1 MLYQAELSRHERYLL
16 RVYKKRYWFKGMKIS
31 ISGIRGVYG
40 TDFFP
45 HDVIRFCDG
54 FSKLIKNGKCVIG
67 RDTRTTGEMIEKLVS
82 ATLLEKGIDVQILG
96 VTPTPVVFRKARELG
111 AGIVITSSHN
121 PLEWNGL
128 KFIIEGRGITEK
140 ELEIVKNERNSN
152 RPKLGKES
160 IGISNY
166 DKPQLITHQLE
177 VIGKLE
183 QEKYVTVDIGGGSA
197 KYVAPELL
205 KEIGCQ
211 VTTINDELGTCTRG
225 PDPTTDELTELINKT
240 KQVGFA
246 FDLDSDRMILV
257 MNGKKK
263 SSDITLGLGVVKAI
277 KLGIKKFVLSLDSSI
292 AVEKYITNHG
302 GKVWRSKVGEANVI
316 QKMIENDAEAG
327 GEGSSGGFI
336 LKKFNMCRDGLLT
349 SGLIASMIGDETI
362 QNDIEFFE
370 SFSQIRDKISVE
382 SNLHDRLIS
391 EIAERIG
398 TKYEINQ
405 LDGIKIEIN
414 ENTWSLIRK
423 SNTEDIIRISTESND
438 KQLLEK
444 VQKEMI
450 EIVNDCHEQIK

>member
-45 HDVIRFCDG
+45 QDVIRFCDG

-166 DKPQLITHQLE
+166 VSDAVK
-177 VIGKLE
+177 VIGKLK

-391 EIAERIG
+391 EIAERVG

>member
-1 MLYQAELSRHERYLL
+1 
-16 RVYKKRYWFKGMKIS
+16 MKIS

-45 HDVIRFCDG
+45 QDVIRFCDG

-140 ELEIVKNERNSN
+140 ELEVVKNERNSN

-166 DKPQLITHQLE
+166 VSDAVK

-391 EIAERIG
+391 EIAERVG

>member
-45 HDVIRFCDG
+45 QDVIRFCDG

-140 ELEIVKNERNSN
+140 ELEVVKNERNSN

-166 DKPQLITHQLE
+166 VSDAVK
-177 VIGKLE
+177 VIGKLK
-183 QEKYVTVDIGGGSA
+183 QKKYVTVDIGGGSA

-391 EIAERIG
+391 EIAERVG

>member
-1 MLYQAELSRHERYLL
+1 
-16 RVYKKRYWFKGMKIS
+16 MKIS

-45 HDVIRFCDG
+45 QDVIRFCDG

-152 RPKLGKES
+152 RSKLGKES

-166 DKPQLITHQLE
+166 VSDAVQ

-391 EIAERIG
+391 EIAERVG

>member
-1 MLYQAELSRHERYLL
+1 
-16 RVYKKRYWFKGMKIS
+16 MKIS

-45 HDVIRFCDG
+45 QDVIRFCDG

-166 DKPQLITHQLE
+166 VSDAVK
-177 VIGKLE
+177 VIGKLK

-391 EIAERIG
+391 EIAERLG

>member
-45 HDVIRFCDG
+45 QDVIRFCDG

-166 DKPQLITHQLE
+166 VSDAVK

-391 EIAERIG
+391 EIAERVG